1 MTGQGASPGEMPKTP
16 VPGRAEPEL
25 DEQVLEAMLAGQHLP
40 HDAPE
45 QAHVVAEMLS
55 SLAGPA
61 DPGDLAAEP
70 AVRMA
75 FARAASAAAPASSA
89 LGARPA
95 AHRHRRGRRRWS
107 WPPIGLSARL
117 AATLA
122 AVLVMLGGTVAAYAG
137 VLPGP
142 IQTLAHRAIG
152 APAPRAVPAG
162 PGLCQAYE
170 QAENGHDPRAL
181 AGAFARLARAAG
193 SVSNV
198 IPFCIEAGQPVVP
211 TARTDGGVAGPPGP
225 APTSPPGR
233 GKHHGR
239 AKGKSKSKGKSHGK
253 AKGHSKGKA
262 KGKAKGHGKA
272 KKQKKVKKHKK
283 HKKAKKAKKAKH
295 HKKAKKHHK
304 PKHHGRARGH
314 HKARKHRQ
322 HKKGRKQKR

>member
-25 DEQVLEAMLAGQHLP
+25 DEQVLDAMLAGQHLP

-61 DPGDLAAEP
+61 DHGDLAAEP

-75 FARAASAAAPASSA
+75 FARAASAVAPASQ
-89 LGARPA
+89 ARGSQAAARQA
-95 AHRHRRGRRRWS
+95 AHGHRRGRRRAS
-107 WPPIGLSARL
+107 WLPIGLSARL

-142 IQTLAHRAIG
+142 IQTLAHRAFG
-152 APAPRAVPAG
+152 APAPHTVPTG
-162 PGLCQAYE
+162 PSLCLAYE
-170 QAENGHDPRAL
+170 QAENGHDAQAL

-193 SVSNV
+193 SASNV

-211 TARTDGGVAGPPGP
+211 TSRTGGGVAGPPGH

-233 GKHHGR
+233 GTH
-239 AKGKSKSKGKSHGK
+239 HGK
-253 AKGHSKGKA
+253 AKGHGTGKA
-262 KGKAKGHGKA
+262 KGKGRGEANGNGNGNGKGHG
-272 KKQKKVKKHKK
+272 
-283 HKKAKKAKKAKH
+283 
-295 HKKAKKHHK
+295 K
-304 PKHHGRARGH
+304 PKHHGKAKGY
-314 HKARKHRQ
+314 HKTKKPQKKH
-322 HKKGRKQKR
+322 

>member
-25 DEQVLEAMLAGQHLP
+25 DEQVLDAMLAGQHLP

-75 FARAASAAAPASSA
+75 FARAASAAAPAGQA
-89 LGARPA
+89 HGAHQATRPA
-95 AHRHRRGRRRWS
+95 AHGHRRGRRRVS
-107 WPPIGLSARL
+107 WLPIGLSARL

-142 IQTLAHRAIG
+142 IQTLAHRAFG
-152 APAPRAVPAG
+152 APAPHAAPTG
-162 PGLCQAYE
+162 PSLCLAYE
-170 QAENGHDPRAL
+170 QAEHGHNPQAL

-193 SVSNV
+193 SASNV
-198 IPFCIEAGQPVVP
+198 IPFCIQAGQPVVP
-211 TARTDGGVAGPPGP
+211 TARTGGGGVAGPPGP

-233 GKHHGR
+233 GKHHG
-239 AKGKSKSKGKSHGK
+239 KGMSHGKSHGK
-253 AKGHSKGKA
+253 GKGKAKGQGNGNGNGKGKA
-262 KGKAKGHGKA
+262 KGKGRGKAKGH
-272 KKQKKVKKHKK
+272 H
-283 HKKAKKAKKAKH
+283 
-295 HKKAKKHHK
+295 KAKKHHK
-304 PKHHGRARGH
+304 LKHHGQAKGH
-314 HKARKHRQ
+314 HRRL
-322 HKKGRKQKR
+322 